1 MILHVQAD
9 FEPLLVLRK
18 IPRERKRSES
28 GVVWAVGLVAQKWLK
43 SQPVRSN
50 SRLLGAV

>member
-18 IPRERKRSES
+18 IPRERS
-28 GVVWAVGLVAQKWLK
+28 GVGRGACGPEVAEVTACKVQ
-43 SQPVRSN
+43 Q
-50 SRLLGAV
+50 